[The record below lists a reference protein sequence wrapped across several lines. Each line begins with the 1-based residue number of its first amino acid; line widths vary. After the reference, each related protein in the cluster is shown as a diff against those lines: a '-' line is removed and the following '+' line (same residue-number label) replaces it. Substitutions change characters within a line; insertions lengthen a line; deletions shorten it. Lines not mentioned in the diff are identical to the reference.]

1 MNTVKLS
8 ELGPAPGAKRERK
21 RVGRGIGS
29 GLGKTS
35 ARGHKG
41 QKARAGGG
49 KGPAFEGG
57 QTPLQRRLPKRG
69 FNNKWRREWVIVSL
83 GRLNGFSE
91 GTEITPELLHREGI
105 VKNLRDGL
113 KVLGTGTV
121 DRKLIV
127 KAHAFSGS
135 AREKIEAAGGKAE
148 VI

>member
-1 MNTVKLS
+1 MKLS

-69 FNNKWRREWVIVSL
+69 FNNKWRREWAIVSL